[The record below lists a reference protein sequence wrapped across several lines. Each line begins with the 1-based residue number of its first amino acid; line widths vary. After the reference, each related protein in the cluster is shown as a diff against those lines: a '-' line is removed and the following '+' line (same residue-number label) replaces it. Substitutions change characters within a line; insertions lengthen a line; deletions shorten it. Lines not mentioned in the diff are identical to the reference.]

1 MMVKKW
7 WLALSAALLI
17 VTASSAWA
25 QEDCEDQAP
34 VQTTGKSCCDKDS
47 CAKCSKGTKTPAAAC
62 CSDQDC
68 PCCTKAHVTSGSKAK
83 TCCDTCAAT
92 GCTACGT
99 AGSSVSCG
107 TTYTAVGM
115 TGTCCANGSTTKAK
129 KAKKTVQP
137 IVVVVPAP
145 PAPYY
150 FDQPMMP
157 PAPTLPYIERVQTV
171 QSYPVSQV
179 CPAPEPVPAP
189 AYCPAMPV
197 STPTM
202 AVPPPA
208 PVVTMPVPPPAP
220 AMSVTT
226 FAIANPAMSGHCCL
240 RVVSEDG
247 ESHLEIQ
254 NGSDARMTCDHL
266 TFKVPGCS
274 AVKVSACEKQV
285 QISTSYLKA
294 TADSV
299 TRSGPKD
306 RIVLEGHVTVHWS
319 KDGGHVDL
327 VVDKATVD
335 LVKGHMDIET
345 TSVKPAARTEVRP
358 AVYLE
363 QLQGFYP

>member
-1 MMVKKW
+1 M
-7 WLALSAALLI
+7 
-17 VTASSAWA
+17 
-25 QEDCEDQAP
+25 
-34 VQTTGKSCCDKDS
+34 
-47 CAKCSKGTKTPAAAC
+47 
-62 CSDQDC
+62 
-68 PCCTKAHVTSGSKAK
+68 
-83 TCCDTCAAT
+83 
-92 GCTACGT
+92 
-99 AGSSVSCG
+99 SCG

-115 TGTCCANGSTTKAK
+115 TGTCCANCSATKAK

-171 QSYPVSQV
+171 QSCPVAQV

-197 STPTM
+197 TM
-202 AVPPPA
+202 P
-208 PVVTMPVPPPAP
+208 TMPVPPPAP

-240 RVVSEDG
+240 RVVHEDG
-247 ESHLEIQ
+247 EPHLEIQ
-254 NGSDARMTCDHL
+254 DGSDARMTCDHL

-345 TSVKPAARTEVRP
+345 TSVKPAQTEVRP
-358 AVYLE
+358 AVLLE
-363 QLQGFYP
+363 QLQGTYR